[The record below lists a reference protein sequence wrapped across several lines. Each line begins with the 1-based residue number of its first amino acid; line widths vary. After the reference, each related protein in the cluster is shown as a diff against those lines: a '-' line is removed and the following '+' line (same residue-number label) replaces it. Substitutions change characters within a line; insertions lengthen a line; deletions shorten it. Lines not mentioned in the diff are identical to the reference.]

1 MCRLLGVVSRGHRP
15 LTDTLSGLLDPFT
28 TLSREHA
35 DGWGIAAWRDGE
47 LSVAKDTAPAHTSP
61 AYAQALA
68 TVTDA
73 ALLHLRL
80 ASPGLP
86 VDPRNTHPFTAG
98 TLAFAHNGY
107 FSPVD
112 ALDGLIDAEII
123 AGAVGSTDSERY
135 FLRVLT
141 RLRSGDPDPVDAIA
155 RTAADIRARASFGSL
170 NCLLLTQDTLY
181 AYAQENPASEVS
193 RRRGPEFFQLSYRI
207 RQDGVVVAS
216 SGIGAGHDWQLLP
229 YGQVLEIR
237 RADLRVSTHA
247 VLTDV

>member
-28 TLSREHA
+28 ALSCEHA
-35 DGWGIAAWRDGE
+35 DGWGVAAWRDGE

-61 AYAQALA
+61 DYARALE

-73 ALLHLRL
+73 ALLHLRM

-86 VDPRNTHPFTAG
+86 VEPRNTHPFTAG
-98 TLAFAHNGY
+98 TLAFAHNGN

-112 ALDGLIDAEII
+112 ALDGLIDAEIL
-123 AGAVGSTDSERY
+123 AGAAGSTDSERY

-141 RLRSGDPDPVDAIA
+141 RLRGGDPDPVDAVA
-155 RTAADIRARASFGSL
+155 RTAADIRARASISSL
-170 NCLLLTQDTLY
+170 NCLLLTQDALY
-181 AYAQENPASEVS
+181 AYAEEDPTSEVS

-207 RQDGVVVAS
+207 RRDGVVVAS
-216 SGIGAGHDWQLLP
+216 SGIGAGDGWQPLP

-237 RADLRVSTHA
+237 RADLRVSTHS
-247 VLTDV
+247 VLSGV